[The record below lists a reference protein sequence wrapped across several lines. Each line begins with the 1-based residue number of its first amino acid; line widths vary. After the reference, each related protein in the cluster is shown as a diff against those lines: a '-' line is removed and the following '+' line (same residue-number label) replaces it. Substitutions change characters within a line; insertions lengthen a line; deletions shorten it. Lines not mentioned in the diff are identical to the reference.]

1 VDYDNVR
8 QAREDFLAPGVSLD
22 LGRHLR
28 LSLDH
33 ARSDFSVDDG
43 DLFVAELTQLRATYQ
58 FNIRAF
64 IRLVSIFE
72 RIDREAANY
81 RFPIASVEQGL
92 ANQLLFSYKLNPQT
106 VFFLGY
112 SDRYLSDGVEVPD
125 LTQQSRT
132 LFFKIGYAWL
142 T

>member
-1 VDYDNVR
+1 M
-8 QAREDFLAPGVSLD
+8 SLD

-33 ARSDFSVDDG
+33 ARSDFSVDEG

-72 RIDREAANY
+72 RIERQTANY
-81 RFPIASVEQGL
+81 RFPVSGVEQGL

-112 SDRYLSDGVEVPD
+112 SDRHLSDGLEVPD